1 MINTDPN
8 HVHTYDAQGR
18 MTCCTLEEKVYSK
31 AGADNLLHE
40 IKTDDSKSIQRTKIT
55 ERSIIKQYL
64 PAIISFVILLI
75 GIASD
80 NYFKPAFFTGYIRLA
95 WYAIAYLPVGLPVIK
110 EAWEAILKKEFFTEF
125 TLMILATLGAFAIG
139 QYPEGVAVMYSM
151 PLVSCF
157 KVQQLTKQKATSK
170 HCLT

>member
-110 EAWEAILKKEFFTEF
+110 EA
-125 TLMILATLGAFAIG
+125 
-139 QYPEGVAVMYSM
+139 
-151 PLVSCF
+151 
-157 KVQQLTKQKATSK
+157 
-170 HCLT
+170 